1 MFRLITPT
9 KESELSA
16 YFHFRW
22 KMLREPWRQPEG
34 SERDAYDV
42 GAHHRMIVDAKGEP
56 IAIGRLYI
64 SPDNDGQIRY
74 MAVAPQYRARGLGAL
89 ILMALE
95 SLARQEGAK
104 RLVCNAR
111 EDAIGFYSA
120 NGFVNQG
127 ELSEERGPVQH
138 QQMLKLLDPMSDVVR
153 RPDWCHELQ
162 QRWQQQIPISDKMG
176 VRITQFTGYRFEVSA
191 LLNANLNPHDSMFAG
206 SVFSMATLA
215 GWGMVWLLMKERHL
229 SAAIVLADSHIRYR
243 KPITE
248 RPRAVVS
255 LDNLSGDL
263 DRLANGRRAR
273 VKLDV
278 TLYSGEEVAGHFTG
292 TFVLMPEKSTDKH
305 DAMESQT
312 LLFG

>member
-9 KESELSA
+9 KEDELNA

-22 KMLREPWRQPEG
+22 QMLREPWCQPEG

-42 GAHHRMIVDAKGEP
+42 GAIHRMIVDAKGEP

-74 MAVAPQYRARGLGAL
+74 MAVSPDYRKRGLGAL

-111 EDAIGFYSA
+111 EDAIGFYSG
-120 NGFVNQG
+120 NGFVSQG
-127 ELSEERGPVQH
+127 ELNEERGPVRH
-138 QQMLKLLDPMSDVVR
+138 QQMLKPLDMMSDVVR
-153 RPDWCHELQ
+153 RPEWCSELQ
-162 QRWQQQIPISDKMG
+162 KRWQTQIPISDKMG
-176 VRITQFTGYRFEVSA
+176 IRITQFTGYRFEVSA

-206 SVFSMATLA
+206 SVFSMATLT
-215 GWGMVWLLMKERHL
+215 GWGMVWLLMKERQL
-229 SAAIVLADSHIRYR
+229 TAGIVLADSHIRYR

-255 LDNLSGDL
+255 LDGLSGDL
-263 DRLANGRRAR
+263 DRLADGRKAR
-273 VKLDV
+273 VKLEV
-278 TLYSGEEVAGHFTG
+278 TLYSGDEIAGVFAGTYMLVPEE
-292 TFVLMPEKSTDKH
+292 STSH
-305 DAMESQT
+305 QHQTPTQT

>member
-9 KESELSA
+9 KDDELQA

-22 KMLREPWRQPEG
+22 KMLREPWRLPEG

-42 GAHHRMIVDAKGEP
+42 GSHHRMIVDAKGEP
-56 IAIGRLYI
+56 IAIGRLYLT
-64 SPDNDGQIRY
+64 PDNDGQIRY
-74 MAVAPQYRARGLGAL
+74 MAVAPQYRQRGLGAL
-89 ILMALE
+89 ILMTLE

-111 EDAIGFYSA
+111 EEAIGFYSQ

-127 ELSEERGPVQH
+127 DLSDERGPVRH
-138 QQMLKLLDPMSDVVR
+138 QQMLKTLDMMSDVVR
-153 RPDWCHELQ
+153 RPEWCHELQ
-162 QRWQQQIPISDKMG
+162 QRWEQQIPISDKMG
-176 VRITQFTGYRFEVSA
+176 IRINQFTGYRFEICA

-215 GWGMVWLLMKERHL
+215 GWGMVWLLMKERQL
-229 SAAIVLADSHIRYR
+229 SASIVLADSHIRYR
-243 KPITE
+243 RPILE

-255 LDNLSGDL
+255 LDGLSGDL
-263 DRLANGRRAR
+263 DRLENGRKAR
-273 VKLDV
+273 VKLEV
-278 TLYSGEEVAGHFTG
+278 TFYSGDEVAGTFTG
-292 TFVLMPEKSTDKH
+292 TYMLVPEQEKAADTI
-305 DAMESQT
+305 ESQT